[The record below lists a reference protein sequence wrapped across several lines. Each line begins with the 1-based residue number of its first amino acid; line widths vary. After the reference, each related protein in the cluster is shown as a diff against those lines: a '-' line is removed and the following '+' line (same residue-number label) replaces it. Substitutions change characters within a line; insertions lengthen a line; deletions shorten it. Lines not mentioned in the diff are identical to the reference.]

1 MLVQSNLSNQ
11 IHDISEAVFLY
22 NNISILHYVHQ
33 GIYYQIFVLVV
44 STLIELFYLSIYVV

>member
-22 NNISILHYVHQ
+22 NISILHYVHQ